1 MVYHPP
7 SAPGAAPAVAGRF
20 QAGDLVPLSEDAV
33 APAPAVSSAAPERD
47 TSAPSLT
54 VDTSRPF
61 AGSATP
67 LFASPRLDMDALPP
81 PSAAFA
87 PLAPLPP
94 VAQHG
99 RRAGLAP
106 LPPLGVGEPKPS
118 PADTTDDVHALA
130 PSSPTPAPA
139 SPARPPPSTRPRRPP
154 SVDVSD
160 ADPWILHEETLGGA
174 PYLVDRSTNVV
185 YHPLADPTEWPRV
198 AGVKQR
204 GDGAGGRGVAA
215 RLVVTG
221 GDRVDLFAELD
232 AFLRTRRARLREVFD
247 AHDADG
253 DGNLDARELNALL
266 VDVVP
271 SVSPAQERYFAV
283 MLGVGV
289 DGDAGRRVSFD
300 GFVGAIQEARAAGL
314 AVVAGRDD
322 EIPPAL
328 ASLHEFMRRHDVT
341 ASRVFADADADG
353 DRALD
358 VDEIRDMIDAV
369 HPEATPLERR
379 QLLAEVLS
387 VDVKDTGRLTRKDF
401 MRGLRLVR
409 VEVAK
414 DEPGR
419 EEETDRAAARRSTE
433 SEGARRSVGG
443 KSPRMSGTGKARVSS
458 PSGKMATAK
467 TETKTST
474 GTKTKTGEQRRR
486 RERRRRRRRRRNP
499 PSPRRRPRRRI
510 SARGERRSVRRRRR
524 TRPSRR
530 RLFRSRLRLGSR
542 LPLVR
547 PSARSPR

>member
-20 QAGDLVPLSEDAV
+20 QAGDLVPLGDDAV
-33 APAPAVSSAAPERD
+33 APAPAPAVSSVAPEREAS
-47 TSAPSLT
+47 TPSLT

-106 LPPLGVGEPKPS
+106 LPPLGVGEPKTS
-118 PADTTDDVHALA
+118 SADATDDVHALA

-185 YHPLADPTEWPRV
+185 YHPLADPAEWPRV

-289 DGDAGRRVSFD
+289 DGDADVGYRSTGSSAPSKRR
-300 GFVGAIQEARAAGL
+300 APR
-314 AVVAGRDD
+314 
-322 EIPPAL
+322 
-328 ASLHEFMRRHDVT
+328 
-341 ASRVFADADADG
+341 ASR
-353 DRALD
+353 
-358 VDEIRDMIDAV
+358 
-369 HPEATPLERR
+369 
-379 QLLAEVLS
+379 S
-387 VDVKDTGRLTRKDF
+387 S
-401 MRGLRLVR
+401 R
-409 VEVAK
+409 VETMRYPPRSRRCTSSCVA
-414 DEPGR
+414 
-419 EEETDRAAARRSTE
+419 TT
-433 SEGARRSVGG
+433 
-443 KSPRMSGTGKARVSS
+443 
-458 PSGKMATAK
+458 
-467 TETKTST
+467 
-474 GTKTKTGEQRRR
+474 
-486 RERRRRRRRRRNP
+486 
-499 PSPRRRPRRRI
+499 SPRRGFSPTRMPT
-510 SARGERRSVRRRRR
+510 ATERS
-524 TRPSRR
+524 TSTN
-530 RLFRSRLRLGSR
+530 FET
-542 LPLVR
+542 
-547 PSARSPR
+547 

>member
-1 MVYHPP
+1 MQLEEWRYEGESYLLDRDAKMVYHPP

-94 VAQHG
+94 SRNTADA
-99 RRAGLAP
+99 RASRP
-106 LPPLGVGEPKPS
+106 YRPS
-118 PADTTDDVHALA
+118 ESANPN
-130 PSSPTPAPA
+130 
-139 SPARPPPSTRPRRPP
+139 PPPPIRPTTSTRSRPHPRRPRPRPRASAPLDASSAPPFRRRLRRGSLDP
-154 SVDVSD
+154 S
-160 ADPWILHEETLGGA
+160 
-174 PYLVDRSTNVV
+174 
-185 YHPLADPTEWPRV
+185 
-198 AGVKQR
+198 R
-204 GDGAGGRGVAA
+204 GDPRRRALPRRSIYERGVPPPRGPRGVAA
-215 RLVVTG
+215 RRRSETARG
-221 GDRVDLFAELD
+221 RRGRSRRRGEARRHGSGDRVDLFAELD
-232 AFLRTRRARLREVFD
+232 LRFLRTRRARLREVFD

-300 GFVGAIQEARAAGL
+300 GFVGAIREARAAGL

-353 DRALD
+353 DQQPASG
-358 VDEIRDMIDAV
+358 ES
-369 HPEATPLERR
+369 AT
-379 QLLAEVLS
+379 
-387 VDVKDTGRLTRKDF
+387 
-401 MRGLRLVR
+401 
-409 VEVAK
+409 
-414 DEPGR
+414 
-419 EEETDRAAARRSTE
+419 
-433 SEGARRSVGG
+433 
-443 KSPRMSGTGKARVSS
+443 
-458 PSGKMATAK
+458 
-467 TETKTST
+467 
-474 GTKTKTGEQRRR
+474 
-486 RERRRRRRRRRNP
+486 
-499 PSPRRRPRRRI
+499 
-510 SARGERRSVRRRRR
+510 
-524 TRPSRR
+524 
-530 RLFRSRLRLGSR
+530 
-542 LPLVR
+542 
-547 PSARSPR
+547 

>member
-1 MVYHPP
+1 M
-7 SAPGAAPAVAGRF
+7 
-20 QAGDLVPLSEDAV
+20 
-33 APAPAVSSAAPERD
+33 
-47 TSAPSLT
+47 
-54 VDTSRPF
+54 
-61 AGSATP
+61 
-67 LFASPRLDMDALPP
+67 
-81 PSAAFA
+81 
-87 PLAPLPP
+87 
-94 VAQHG
+94 
-99 RRAGLAP
+99 
-106 LPPLGVGEPKPS
+106 
-118 PADTTDDVHALA
+118 
-130 PSSPTPAPA
+130 
-139 SPARPPPSTRPRRPP
+139 
-154 SVDVSD
+154 
-160 ADPWILHEETLGGA
+160 
-174 PYLVDRSTNVV
+174 V
-185 YHPLADPTEWPRV
+185 YHPLADPAEWPRV

-300 GFVGAIQEARAAGL
+300 GFVGAIKEARAAGL

-322 EIPPAL
+322 EIPSAL

-341 ASRVFADADADG
+341 ASRVFADADAGG
-353 DRALD
+353 DLSLR
-358 VDEIRDMIDAV
+358 RRPKSSDMIGAV

-414 DEPGR
+414 DEPG
-419 EEETDRAAARRSTE
+419 
-433 SEGARRSVGG
+433 G
-443 KSPRMSGTGKARVSS
+443 
-458 PSGKMATAK
+458 
-467 TETKTST
+467 
-474 GTKTKTGEQRRR
+474 RRR
-486 RERRRRRRRRRNP
+486 RIARRRGVHRVGRSQKERRRKESEDVRNERRA
-499 PSPRRRPRRRI
+499 SRPRAGR
-510 SARGERRSVRRRRR
+510 
-524 TRPSRR
+524 
-530 RLFRSRLRLGSR
+530 
-542 LPLVR
+542 
-547 PSARSPR
+547 